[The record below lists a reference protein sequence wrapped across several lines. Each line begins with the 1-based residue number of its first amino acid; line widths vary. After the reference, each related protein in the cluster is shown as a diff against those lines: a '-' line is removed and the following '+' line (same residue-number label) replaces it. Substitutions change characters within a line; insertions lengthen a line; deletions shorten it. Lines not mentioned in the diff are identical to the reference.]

1 MSVTY
6 HTDIM
11 NTGDAGNLWDFF
23 FLNLRGT
30 TKTALPIISK
40 TEIGLEPAEHLHNEF

>member
-1 MSVTY
+1 MSVAY

-11 NTGDAGNLWDFF
+11 NTGDAGNLRDFF